1 MAYCPKRL
9 LSIVIVMLTIMLNL
23 APALARDWPQ
33 IIAAARG
40 QTVYFN
46 GWGGSEVINRYISW
60 AAGQVNQRYGITVKH
75 VKVADI
81 GDVVSRILA
90 EKSGDRTS
98 GGSVDLMW
106 INGENFHA
114 MKDNGLLLP
123 PYTQM
128 FPNYRLVDT
137 ENKVSTLFDF
147 TVPVDN
153 QESPWGMA
161 QLVFLYDSEVVNDP
175 PSTMAELL
183 EFCKDHKGRFSY
195 PAPPDFY
202 GTTFIK
208 QALLE
213 LTGERELLYKPV
225 DIGKFDQVTA
235 PLWVFLD
242 ALHPHLWR
250 GGKAQPKSAPEM
262 KRLLADREI
271 FISLSFNPAEASNAI
286 ATGELPESIR
296 TYVHE
301 GGTIGNTHFLA
312 IPFNSSAQEGAMVL
326 ADFLLSPEAQ
336 ARKSD
341 PSIWGDPTVLALAKL
356 SPEQRTLF
364 DTIPLGVATLSPEE
378 LGPVILEPHASWVTA
393 IEKEWLRRYSK

>member
-1 MAYCPKRL
+1 MTYHPKRL
-9 LSIVIVMLTIMLNL
+9 LSIVIVMLLITLSQFS
-23 APALARDWPQ
+23 ALASDWQQ
-33 IIAAARG
+33 IVTAAKG
-40 QTVYFN
+40 QTVYYN

-60 AAGQVNQRYGITVKH
+60 AADEVHQRYGITVKH
-75 VKVADI
+75 VKVSDI

-90 EKSGDRTS
+90 EKSGGRTS

-114 MKDNGLLLP
+114 MKENGLLLP
-123 PYTQM
+123 AYTQM
-128 FPNYRLVDT
+128 FPNYGLVDT

-161 QLVFLYDSEVVNDP
+161 QLVFLYDSEVVTEP
-175 PSTMAELL
+175 PANMRELL
-183 EFCKDHKGRFSY
+183 DFCQNNKGRFSY
-195 PAPPDFY
+195 PAAPDFY
-202 GTTFIK
+202 GTTFLK

-213 LTGERELLYKPV
+213 LTEDRELLYKPV
-225 DIGKFDQVTA
+225 DNGKFDRVTA

-242 ALHPHLWR
+242 SLHPHMWR
-250 GGKAQPKSAPEM
+250 GGKSQPKSAPQM

-271 FISLSFNPAEASNAI
+271 FISLSFNPSEASNAI

-296 TYVHE
+296 TYVHA

-312 IPFNSSAQEGAMVL
+312 IPFNSNAKEGAMVL
-326 ADFLLSPEAQ
+326 ANFLLSPEAQ

-341 PSIWGDPTVLALAKL
+341 PAIWGDPTVLALAKL
-356 SPEQRTLF
+356 SAEQRRLF
-364 DTIPLGVATLSPEE
+364 ESIPQGVATLSPEE
-378 LGPVILEPHASWVTA
+378 LGVVILEPHASWVAA
-393 IEKEWLRRYSK
+393 IEKEWLRRYSR

>member
-1 MAYCPKRL
+1 MAQRPKYM
-9 LSIVIVMLTIMLNL
+9 LSIVIVVLTVMLNL

-33 IIAAARG
+33 TVAAARG

-60 AAGQVNQRYGITVKH
+60 AAEQVNQRYGITVKH
-75 VKVADI
+75 VKVVDI

-90 EKSGDRTS
+90 EKS

-106 INGENFHA
+106 INGENFHT
-114 MKDNGLLLP
+114 MKNNGLLLP

-128 FPNYRLVDT
+128 FPHYRLVDT

-161 QLVFLYDSEVVNDP
+161 QLVFLFDSEVVSEP
-175 PSTMAELL
+175 PSGMEQLL
-183 EFCKDHKGRFSY
+183 EFCQGNKGRFTY

-213 LTGERELLYKPV
+213 LTEERELLYKPA
-225 DIGKFDQVTA
+225 DNAIFDKVTA
-235 PLWVFLD
+235 PLWDFLD
-242 ALHPHLWR
+242 SLHPHLWR

-271 FISLSFNPAEASNAI
+271 FISLSFNPSEASNAI
-286 ATGELPESIR
+286 ATGELPDSIR

-356 SPEQRTLF
+356 SPEQRSLF
-364 DTIPLGVATLSPEE
+364 ETIPLGAATLSPEE
-378 LGPVILEPHASWVTA
+378 LGVVILEPHASWVTA
-393 IEKEWLRRYSK
+393 IEKEWLRRYSR